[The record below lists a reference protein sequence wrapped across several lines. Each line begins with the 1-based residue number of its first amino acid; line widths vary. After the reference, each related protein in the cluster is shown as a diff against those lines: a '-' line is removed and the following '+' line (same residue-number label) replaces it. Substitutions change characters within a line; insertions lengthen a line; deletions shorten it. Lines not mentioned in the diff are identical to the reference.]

1 MERLLDDLHITDPAL
16 LARAAAIDQASHDL
30 LDEASAKARRREE
43 TADLQPQR
51 TERTPGRT
59 VLIARKDLLERVSS
73 VKRHSDQDAAAATVS
88 RHSTGLR
95 APSIQR

>member
-1 MERLLDDLHITDPAL
+1 MERLLADLHMTDPAL

-30 LDEASAKARRREE
+30 LDEASAKATRREE

-51 TERTPGRT
+51 TKRTPGRT
-59 VLIARKDLLERVSS
+59 VRIARKDLPDRVSS
-73 VKRHSDQDAAAATVS
+73 VNRHSNRDAAQPQVS

-95 APSIQR
+95 APSVQR